1 MPPRTAAP
9 PWRQAS
15 CLTCQNAPPPGRPE
29 AVTMAPPLVPS
40 PTTADADS
48 RAPFPRRA
56 DVPVRSHA
64 QSARRSQ
71 TVHALFHGPPPPP
84 EPGSGTGILPV
95 RWRRQTRAGLTPN
108 GRLTG
113 QAGRLS
119 HYGVG
124 APVRGEG
131 GRSPGE
137 GAPRR
142 KELQENRAR
151 VRGGQRPPLFGNRST
166 DTCSI
171 EGGRPGRGV
180 RGVHAASTHQA
191 SAGRRFGGR
200 WRIRTVK
207 RAEARAPHAIPQGSV
222 ISARPRG
229 AGGRRHKHRGN
240 LSNADRS
247 LARAHLTFLQ
257 VRFICVRW

>member
-124 APVRGEG
+124 APSGSGVQCANCVSGNSPTAPSPAGEEG
-131 GRSPGE
+131 GVSPGE
-137 GAPRR
+137 GAVGQVCGPDARPMWEVEAPHGPVLRVPPRIL
-142 KELQENRAR
+142 ET
-151 VRGGQRPPLFGNRST
+151 GPSPGLFGR
-166 DTCSI
+166 
-171 EGGRPGRGV
+171 RGCP
-180 RGVHAASTHQA
+180 
-191 SAGRRFGGR
+191 
-200 WRIRTVK
+200 
-207 RAEARAPHAIPQGSV
+207 APKPVTGPS
-222 ISARPRG
+222 
-229 AGGRRHKHRGN
+229 
-240 LSNADRS
+240 
-247 LARAHLTFLQ
+247 
-257 VRFICVRW
+257 